1 MGGLVVRVPSAAL
14 LPERVREAVGGG
26 LYMGMGV
33 RQGGGALGGG
43 IKFQGRGSGVRL
55 QADVVVVD
63 KSEQR

>member
-1 MGGLVVRVPSAAL
+1 MAR
-14 LPERVREAVGGG
+14 GG
-26 LYMGMGV
+26 LYMSVSV

-43 IKFQGRGSGVRL
+43 IKLQGRGSGIRL